1 MLAATAVFEDPL
13 ALFLLGLGLLILFFW
28 YFATEIERRKRNI
41 GSVLLVGIC
50 MLCIAA
56 VIPPKERL
64 KGGIDILGGSE
75 FTLRVQPR
83 EAEDGTFEPVTHAQ
97 VAQAIEVIEKRL
109 NRMGTADALIIRQGD
124 DGILVQMPGVAP
136 GDAAAIRTTLETVAK
151 LELREVNRRSDE
163 LGPDGRTLAE
173 RVATRDEI
181 VPGYRA
187 YTYAPRTEEG
197 VERPGHI
204 LLNRRIA
211 LGGGDISVARPSQQR
226 ADAVD
231 ITLNSPGTDKMIAFT
246 SNLTAGVDRMAI
258 VLDGEVLSAPGFVTV
273 PLGRNFQIT
282 GLNDPGEAAELASA
296 LMNPLEN
303 PLVVEAFQTVSP
315 TLGAAIVEQGIW
327 AAGVGLALTFAFV
340 LVYYRTAG
348 LIALFGLLVNGIIL
362 FGVMAMFEFTFTLPG
377 IAGIILTIGMAV
389 DANVLIYERL
399 REELAN
405 GKSLKN
411 AITAA
416 YDKAFSAIFDANVT
430 SLITAVILLWMASGN
445 IKGFAVTLTVGL
457 LASMFSAILVTR
469 VLYRWGLDTSLLRK
483 LSFLNLIR
491 SANFDFLG
499 KRRTCF
505 AISAVLAAAALGG
518 FIYRGEDALGID
530 FTGGTRIQFQ
540 LGEQQIPLADVR
552 SALAELDLT
561 RAAYPQEASNPAT
574 GTTLSIRADTED
586 ADAIE
591 AKLRETI
598 PLLAEMHPTSG
609 SYLIDASRLEISSA
623 IGMTFLR
630 ESIIALIAGMIG
642 IMIYITLRFE
652 LSFAIGA
659 IVALLHDVVIAVGI
673 IVLLG
678 GELSL
683 IHVGAILAI
692 AGYSIND
699 TIVVFDRIRETL
711 MMRAGSIKD
720 IMNSA
725 INATLSRTVLTSSTT
740 ITTVAILAIFGGDAL
755 RDFSVMILVGLV
767 IGTYSSIFVAAP
779 VVLWWS
785 RRKGRNLRR
794 DVLDAN
800 FQAEVVPAAK

>member
-1 MLAATAVFEDPL
+1 MLAATSVFEDPL

-50 MLCIAA
+50 VLCIAA
-56 VIPPKERL
+56 FIPPKERL

-83 EAEDGTFEPVTHAQ
+83 EAEDGTLEPVTHAQ
-97 VAQAIEVIEKRL
+97 VDQAIEVIEKRL
-109 NRMGTADALIIRQGD
+109 NRLGTADSLIIRQGD
-124 DGILVQMPGVAP
+124 DGILVQMPGVGP
-136 GDAAAIRTTLETVAK
+136 AAAAGIRTTLETVAK

-163 LGPDGRTLAE
+163 TGPDGRTLAE
-173 RVATRDEI
+173 RVSTGDEI

-187 YTYAPRTEEG
+187 YAFAPRTEDG

-282 GLNDPGEAAELASA
+282 GLKDPGEASELASA

-303 PLVVEAFQTVSP
+303 PLVVEAFQAVSP

-327 AAGVGLALTFAFV
+327 AAAVGLSLTFLFV
-340 LVYYRTAG
+340 LAYYRTAG
-348 LIALFGLLVNGIIL
+348 IIALFGLLVNGIIL

-399 REELAN
+399 REELDN

-411 AITAA
+411 AIAAA

-430 SLITAVILLWMASGN
+430 SLITAIILLWMASGN
-445 IKGFAVTLTVGL
+445 IKGFAITLTVGL

-469 VLYRWGLDTSLLRK
+469 VLYRWGIDTSLLRK

-491 SANFDFLG
+491 AANFDFLG

-505 AISAVLAAAALGG
+505 AVSAALAVAALGG

-540 LGEQQIPLADVR
+540 LGEQEIPLADVR
-552 SALAELDLT
+552 RALSELDLT
-561 RAAYPQEASNPAT
+561 REAYPQEASNPAS
-574 GTTLSIRADTED
+574 GTTLSIRADTAD
-586 ADAIE
+586 ANAIE
-591 AKLRETI
+591 AKMREAI
-598 PLLAEMHPTSG
+598 PLLAEMDPASG
-609 SYLIDASRLEISSA
+609 AYLIDASRVEISSA
-623 IGMTFLR
+623 IGMSFLR

-659 IVALLHDVVIAVGI
+659 IVALLHDVGIAVGL
-673 IVLLG
+673 IVLFG

-711 MMRAGSIKD
+711 MMRSGSIKD
-720 IMNSA
+720 IMNAA
-725 INATLSRTVLTSSTT
+725 INATLSRTILTSATT
-740 ITTVAILAIFGGDAL
+740 IATVAILAVFGGDAL
-755 RDFSVMILVGLV
+755 RAFSVMILAGLV

>member
-50 MLCIAA
+50 VLCIAA
-56 VIPPKERL
+56 FIPPKERL

-83 EAEDGTFEPVTHAQ
+83 EAEDGTLEPVTHAQ
-97 VAQAIEVIEKRL
+97 VDQAIEVIEKRL
-109 NRMGTADALIIRQGD
+109 NRLGTADSLIIRQGD
-124 DGILVQMPGVAP
+124 DGILVQMPGVGP
-136 GDAAAIRTTLETVAK
+136 AAAAGIRTTLETVAK

-163 LGPDGRTLAE
+163 TGPDGRTLAE
-173 RVATRDEI
+173 RVATGDEI

-187 YTYAPRTEEG
+187 YAFAPQTEDG

-282 GLNDPGEAAELASA
+282 GLKDPGEASELASA

-303 PLVVEAFQTVSP
+303 PLVVEAFQAVSP

-327 AAGVGLALTFAFV
+327 AAAVGLSLTFLFV
-340 LVYYRTAG
+340 LAYYRTAG
-348 LIALFGLLVNGIIL
+348 IIALFGLLVNGIIL

-399 REELAN
+399 REELDN

-411 AITAA
+411 AIAAA

-430 SLITAVILLWMASGN
+430 SLITAIILLWMASGN
-445 IKGFAVTLTVGL
+445 IKGFAITLTVGL

-469 VLYRWGLDTSLLRK
+469 VLYRWGIDTSLLRN

-491 SANFDFLG
+491 AVNFDFLG

-505 AISAVLAAAALGG
+505 AVSAALAVAALGG

-540 LGEQQIPLADVR
+540 LGEQEIPLADVR
-552 SALAELDLT
+552 RALSELDLT
-561 RAAYPQEASNPAT
+561 REAYPQEASNPAS
-574 GTTLSIRADTED
+574 GTTLSIRADTAD
-586 ADAIE
+586 ANAIE
-591 AKLRETI
+591 AKMREAI
-598 PLLAEMHPTSG
+598 PLLAEMDPASG
-609 SYLIDASRLEISSA
+609 AYLIDASRVEISSA
-623 IGMTFLR
+623 IGMSFLR

-659 IVALLHDVVIAVGI
+659 IVALLHDVGIAVGL
-673 IVLLG
+673 IVLFG

-711 MMRAGSIKD
+711 MMRSGSIKD
-720 IMNSA
+720 IMNAA
-725 INATLSRTVLTSSTT
+725 INATLSRTILTSATT
-740 ITTVAILAIFGGDAL
+740 IATVTILAVFGGDAL
-755 RDFSVMILVGLV
+755 RAFSVMILAGLV